1 MFDMKVRQNIYQ
13 GKKKKNVNFT
23 LEQVMNA
30 QRGIRGI
37 ALLFLLPPR

>member
-13 GKKKKNVNFT
+13 DKKNVNFT

-37 ALLFLLPPR
+37 ALLFL